1 MLSRSADASGE
12 DVDVLAL
19 GDMKIRQGRK
29 MGRKKKEKVSNNS
42 EEGKRRNKQDGRF
55 KIAKNE
61 KQRGK

>member
-29 MGRKKKEKVSNNS
+29 IGRKRKKI
-42 EEGKRRNKQDGRF
+42 EGEQ
-55 KIAKNE
+55 
-61 KQRGK
+61 QW